1 MSHQHEEPQTSPP
14 ELTGDDDGDGIA
26 AAAEDLARASA
37 SGDVAEADAG
47 PVALSSDDSAELRPS
62 EDPWASLAVTDEE
75 NDDEEDK
82 SADDATAT
90 AAVTSVAAV
99 AAVAA
104 VAHIEREIRP
114 PAVMVDNGAGDEAA
128 DEEFAAT
135 ESVIVV
141 EPRAT
146 APESVIIA
154 GAVAAAQAVATATLA
169 PVEVDDLDE
178 EGAEAAGEDAS
189 VAASLNESA
198 VEAAVEEAVALRAEE
213 IASTPSRGGMFTI
226 PLMCAGIA
234 IIAACLL
241 IPQADANRRLAYERQ
256 KLQADLEATNHQVE
270 TNDEFLNKIAADPNL
285 AERLAQ
291 RQMKIIRKGNEV
303 LKLGKEPDGTEMSP
317 FQLTAVA
324 PPPEL
329 PPYQSRGGALARLC
343 YDPKSRLYLI
353 GAGLMAMAAGLV
365 LGFAPKPE

>member
-1 MSHQHEEPQTSPP
+1 MSHQHEEPPTTTPP
-14 ELTGDDDGDGIA
+14 ELAGGDVDAGITEPA
-26 AAAEDLARASA
+26 TAPGAITDASA
-37 SGDVAEADAG
+37 ESVT
-47 PVALSSDDSAELRPS
+47 LSPDGSAELRPS
-62 EDPWASLAVTDEE
+62 EDPWSSLAVSEDDAEGDEVHGDDAAQLESKSRPQAVSEIGDEE
-75 NDDEEDK
+75 
-82 SADDATAT
+82 
-90 AAVTSVAAV
+90 
-99 AAVAA
+99 
-104 VAHIEREIRP
+104 
-114 PAVMVDNGAGDEAA
+114 GDRK
-128 DEEFAAT
+128 DG
-135 ESVIVV
+135 VIIV

-146 APESVIIA
+146 APGSVIVA
-154 GAVAAAQAVATATLA
+154 EAVAAAQAVAAAATLA
-169 PVEVDDLDE
+169 PVEVDNIDE
-178 EGAEAAGEDAS
+178 EGAEVAGEDAS

-198 VEAAVEEAVALRAEE
+198 VEAAVDEAVAHRAEE

-365 LGFAPKPE
+365 LGFAPKPQ